1 MKNFFNAI
9 GVADMERVHSAVI
22 GWMLS
27 DDCEA
32 FGSVVKSGLLCQ
44 LFGEEPSRVFSKIK
58 VNVEVFNI
66 DILIETEDKND
77 IKECWIIE
85 NKIKS
90 SQHSDQLDK
99 YVRIITERFK
109 VIPEKNHHFC
119 FLTLIDEKPQGDSQ
133 QRWKNFTYENL
144 YFILAN
150 ALVTGNKN
158 HKHWIILN
166 EYEKCIKELNDA
178 LSDFLDYP
186 TNYPHVFTDG
196 SKKKD
201 EKDEQYLQH
210 ILGESDK
217 YGRYISECGLETI
230 FQKCYLSKL
239 WNEYLTTTTKEHK
252 WNISESRGNAALD
265 IHYPMIEDKS
275 TGEKYKTQIEIQ
287 NGTFKVQIFQ
297 DKDVNKTNQGDYF
310 QNKWKDAFTTVKK
323 NSYPCWQVNSPNSNS
338 AGLYLSI
345 SKHIEEWWTKEPDEL
360 WKMIKICEAIRKQLI
375 AQGNCE
381 EVKP

>member
-1 MKNFFNAI
+1 
-9 GVADMERVHSAVI
+9 MERVHSAVI

-27 DDCEA
+27 DDCDA
-32 FGSVVKSGLLCQ
+32 FGSVVKSRLLCQ
-44 LFGEEPSRVFSKIK
+44 LFESSRVFSKIT
-58 VNVEVFNI
+58 VNVEIFNI
-66 DILIETEDKND
+66 DILIETEDKNN

-133 QRWKNFTYENL
+133 QKWKNFTYEKL
-144 YFILAN
+144 FAMLAI
-150 ALVTGNKN
+150 ALGTGNKN
-158 HKHWIILN
+158 HEHWIILN
-166 EYEKCIKELNDA
+166 EYAKCIKELNDA

-210 ILGESDK
+210 ISGEPGK
-217 YGRYISECGLETI
+217 YSRYISECGLETI

-239 WNEYLTTTTKEHK
+239 WNEYLKTLNIGEK
-252 WNISESRGNAALD
+252 WEISESRGNAALD
-265 IHYPMIEDKS
+265 IHYSMIEDKS
-275 TGEKYKTQIEIQ
+275 TGEKYKTQIEFQ

-297 DKDVNKTNQGDYF
+297 DKKLNQTNF
-310 QNKWKDAFTTVKK
+310 QQKWKNIFELVK
-323 NSYPCWQVNSPNSNS
+323 NNYPYWRVNSPKANS
-338 AGLYLSI
+338 AGLYLSM
-345 SKHIEEWWTKEPDEL
+345 SQHIEVWWSKGPAKL
-360 WKMIKICEAIRKQLI
+360 WNMIKTCEDIRMQLI
-375 AQGNCE
+375 AKGNCK

>member
-1 MKNFFNAI
+1 MKNIFNAI

-27 DDCEA
+27 DDCDA
-32 FGSVVKSGLLCQ
+32 FGSVVKSRLLCQ
-44 LFGEEPSRVFSKIK
+44 LFESSRVFSKIT
-58 VNVEVFNI
+58 VNVEIFNI
-66 DILIETEDKND
+66 DILIETEDKNN

-133 QRWKNFTYENL
+133 QKWKNFTYEKL
-144 YFILAN
+144 FAMLAI
-150 ALVTGNKN
+150 ALGTGNKN

-166 EYEKCIKELNDA
+166 EYAKCIKELNDA

-210 ILGESDK
+210 ISGVSGK
-217 YGRYISECGLETI
+217 YSRYISECGLETI

-239 WNEYLTTTTKEHK
+239 WNEYLKTLNIGEK
-252 WNISESRGNAALD
+252 WEISESRGNAALD
-265 IHYPMIEDKS
+265 IHYSMIEDKS

-310 QNKWKDAFTTVKK
+310 HNKWKDAFTTVKT

>member
-1 MKNFFNAI
+1 
-9 GVADMERVHSAVI
+9 MERVHSAVI

-66 DILIETEDKND
+66 DILIETEDKNN

-133 QRWKNFTYENL
+133 QRWKNFTYEKL
-144 YFILAN
+144 FAMLAI
-150 ALVTGNKN
+150 ALVTENKN

-166 EYEKCIKELNDA
+166 EYAKCIKEMNDT
-178 LSDFLDYP
+178 LSDFLYHP

-210 ILGESDK
+210 ISGESGK

-265 IHYPMIEDKS
+265 IHYPMIEDNS
-275 TGEKYKTQIEIQ
+275 TREKYYTQIEFQ
-287 NGTFKVQIFQ
+287 NGTFKVQITLSKETTFQ
-297 DKDVNKTNQGDYF
+297 KNIFLNRWERVFEEIRNELNNGKKTGRWRKNLSKSNNNSRYISLSFKVDNWWEKNLSDV
-310 QNKWKDAFTTVKK
+310 
-323 NSYPCWQVNSPNSNS
+323 
-338 AGLYLSI
+338 
-345 SKHIEEWWTKEPDEL
+345 
-360 WKMIKICEAIRKQLI
+360 WKMIETCENIREKLI
-375 AQGNCE
+375 ENGNCK
-381 EVKP
+381 EVNS